1 MNDPL
6 VEQEAVRLRPFE
18 QSLPMALLRARE
30 AAMRFFRPMLLAHDL
45 TEQQW
50 RVLRA
55 LTRHEGPLAVGELA
69 EATFLLGPS
78 LTRILSHLGERGLV
92 ERSVAAEDQRRGL
105 ISLTESG
112 CRLVS
117 EVAPYSESQYD
128 RIESAFGADNMATLM
143 ALLQELEDLH
153 DADVNRNDSDDEDNR

>member
-1 MNDPL
+1 
-6 VEQEAVRLRPFE
+6 
-18 QSLPMALLRARE
+18 
-30 AAMRFFRPMLLAHDL
+30 MRFFRPMLLAHDL

-55 LTRHEGPLAVGELA
+55 LTRNEGPLAVGELA

-105 ISLTESG
+105 ITLTESG
-112 CRLVS
+112 YQLVS
-117 EVAPYSESQYD
+117 EVAPYSETQYD
-128 RIESAFGADNMATLM
+128 KIESAFGVDNMATLM
-143 ALLQELEDLH
+143 ALLLELEELH
-153 DADVNRNDSDDEDNR
+153 DTEMNQDSDQSKGNSKDMDDEDKL